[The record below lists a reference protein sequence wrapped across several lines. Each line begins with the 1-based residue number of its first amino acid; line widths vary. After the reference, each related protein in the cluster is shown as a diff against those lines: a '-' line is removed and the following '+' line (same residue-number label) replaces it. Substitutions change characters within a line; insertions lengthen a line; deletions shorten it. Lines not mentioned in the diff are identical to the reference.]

1 MTCGIADD
9 IILHEKKA
17 IKCVYTMNHIRIRIS
32 WEFLEKPNSQT
43 PPQTKSVGVFEGEVC
58 TQGRFKAPQG
68 VPPGLRV
75 SAVELPS
82 WKERR
87 SPNCCQWFAVV
98 EGLCAG
104 SKSVP

>member
-17 IKCVYTMNHIRIRIS
+17 IKCGSS
-32 WEFLEKPNSQT
+32 WRKPIPRPHLRPSRLEFLRVRSAHR
-43 PPQTKSVGVFEGEVC
+43 VFLKL
-58 TQGRFKAPQG
+58 TQG

-98 EGLCAG
+98 EGLWAG